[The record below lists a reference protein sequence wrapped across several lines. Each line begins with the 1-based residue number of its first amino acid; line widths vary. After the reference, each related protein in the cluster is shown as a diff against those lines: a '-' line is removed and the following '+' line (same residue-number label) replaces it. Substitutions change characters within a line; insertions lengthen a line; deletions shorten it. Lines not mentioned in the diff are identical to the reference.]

1 MADIKF
7 SQFTNLASPSGASE
21 VVGVSSGNNVRMS
34 LSNIDLGTLGGNINL
49 TSQVTGTLPI
59 ADGGTGSSTAG
70 VSTVGALLDEGS
82 QVIGDVLT
90 IQDDGAG
97 NSVLAT
103 GSAVNISP
111 PSLQLKIAGTSG
123 LANTNNAVDFK
134 VPYNSVIVND
144 DATIYNPTISG
155 GLGVQGDVEIL
166 QAGRYYIQA
175 RYSTFDLVQP
185 SLPSVDGTKF
195 LRITATLNGVK
206 TCVLHNLMIATSGNG
221 EAVATG
227 SGIMD
232 FVANDVF
239 SLTGFHT
246 GATGGSG
253 TQGFPVSNNAL
264 FNEPMLWMVKIG

>member
-7 SQFTNLASPSGASE
+7 SQFTNLASPSGASQ
-21 VVGVSSGNNVRMS
+21 VVGLSSGNNVRMS
-34 LSNIDLGTLGGNINL
+34 LSSIDLGTLGGNINL
-49 TSQVTGTLPI
+49 TSQVTGTLRI

-111 PSLQLKIAGTSG
+111 PSLQLKISGTSG
-123 LANTNNAVDFK
+123 LANTNNTTDFK
-134 VPYNSVIVND
+134 VPYNTVIVND

-155 GLGVQGDVEIL
+155 GLGVQGDVQVL

-185 SLPSVDGTKF
+185 SLPTVDGTKF
-195 LRITATLNGVK
+195 LRITATVNGVK
-206 TCVLHNLMIATSGNG
+206 TCVFHNLLIATSGNG

-232 FVANDVF
+232 LAVNDVF

-253 TQGFPVSNNAL
+253 TQGFPVSNNSL

>member
-1 MADIKF
+1 M
-7 SQFTNLASPSGASE
+7 
-21 VVGVSSGNNVRMS
+21 
-34 LSNIDLGTLGGNINL
+34 
-49 TSQVTGTLPI
+49 
-59 ADGGTGSSTAG
+59 
-70 VSTVGALLDEGS
+70 STVGALLDEGS

-111 PSLQLKIAGTSG
+111 PSLQLKISGTSG
-123 LANTNNAVDFK
+123 LANTNNTTDFK
-134 VPYNSVIVND
+134 VPYNTVIVND

-155 GLGVQGDVEIL
+155 GLGVQGDVQVL
-166 QAGRYYIQA
+166 QAGRYFIQA

-185 SLPSVDGTKF
+185 SLPTVDGTKF
-195 LRITATLNGVK
+195 LRITATVNGVK
-206 TCVLHNLMIATSGNG
+206 TCVFHNLLIATSGNG

-232 FVANDVF
+232 LAVNDVF

-246 GATGGSG
+246 GATGGTGS
-253 TQGFPVSNNAL
+253 QGFPVSNNSL